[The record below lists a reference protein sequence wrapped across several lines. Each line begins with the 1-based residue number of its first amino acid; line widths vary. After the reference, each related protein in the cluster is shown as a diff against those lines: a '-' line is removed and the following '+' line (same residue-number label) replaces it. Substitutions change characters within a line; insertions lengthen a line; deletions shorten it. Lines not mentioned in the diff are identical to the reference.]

1 VVESLQRSEIPQFTT
16 NSSLFTPNK
25 ATMVDNGI
33 WTAEELM
40 HGKDGVASPTKE
52 APASPTH
59 GSKLSL
65 RKLKSKSKSTDP
77 MDWGMPGHLTEDEVA
92 VFVSCRLCVCI
103 L

>member
-1 VVESLQRSEIPQFTT
+1 
-16 NSSLFTPNK
+16 
-25 ATMVDNGI
+25 MVDNGI

-65 RKLKSKSKSTDP
+65 RKLKSSSKSKSTDP

-92 VFVSCRLCVCI
+92 VFVSSRLY